1 MSKPLIFISHKH
13 NDRAIATVVR
23 GFITEQTSGKLP
35 VFQSSDPSA
44 KTPGV
49 GRTLN
54 AELRQALWG
63 AGAVILVYTS
73 PDEDWGYC
81 MWECGVATLPD
92 SPDTRIVLLQCGESA
107 PSLFDGQLRVDA
119 RDRTS
124 VATFVTQF
132 MTEPKFIP
140 QVDDALTGYNQTSK
154 QVEQA
159 ANRFYDDLQA
169 VIPKGAAEDW
179 PAHPYLQ
186 LQLPNGAVNEIIQAP
201 HENRNALARKIVLS
215 QATVS
220 HSDKYARAL
229 FGLMECGEDMKLQQL
244 YETWHSAYGNYSDAW
259 IDSLTEQ
266 VGRAAQGQFPV
277 LKWSGMPAVGDG
289 RLTVPVLT
297 RVRKLP
303 SIASHQFDVY
313 FFPFSLLDATPVQGP
328 MLRRADMFCRV
339 LEAGGEGQVQL
350 LELID
355 ELETHRYGRMPFV
368 SPDDRLVYIAHRSML
383 DQFVARQVRKRPGA
397 DLAQLTL
404 ADMFAEEPNL
414 KAMFSSTAAFVSS
427 EATLADAKAA
437 MRSVPNCYDVFV
449 TDTGSQQEQVLGWLT
464 DVKIVASEG

>member
-159 ANRFYDDLQA
+159 ANRD
-169 VIPKGAAEDW
+169 
-179 PAHPYLQ
+179 
-186 LQLPNGAVNEIIQAP
+186 
-201 HENRNALARKIVLS
+201 RK
-215 QATVS
+215 
-220 HSDKYARAL
+220 
-229 FGLMECGEDMKLQQL
+229 
-244 YETWHSAYGNYSDAW
+244 
-259 IDSLTEQ
+259 
-266 VGRAAQGQFPV
+266 
-277 LKWSGMPAVGDG
+277 
-289 RLTVPVLT
+289 
-297 RVRKLP
+297 
-303 SIASHQFDVY
+303 
-313 FFPFSLLDATPVQGP
+313 
-328 MLRRADMFCRV
+328 
-339 LEAGGEGQVQL
+339 
-350 LELID
+350 
-355 ELETHRYGRMPFV
+355 
-368 SPDDRLVYIAHRSML
+368 
-383 DQFVARQVRKRPGA
+383 
-397 DLAQLTL
+397 
-404 ADMFAEEPNL
+404 
-414 KAMFSSTAAFVSS
+414 
-427 EATLADAKAA
+427 
-437 MRSVPNCYDVFV
+437 SVV
-449 TDTGSQQEQVLGWLT
+449 
-464 DVKIVASEG
+464 